1 MKFVRLT
8 FQYPNT
14 QGRDKITYVL
24 RMHKT
29 PYSLSTTKCVKT
41 SVLPTAMQ

>member
-1 MKFVRLT
+1 MKLAKLAC
-8 FQYPNT
+8 QCPNT
-14 QGRDKITYVL
+14 QGQDKITYVL

-41 SVLPTAMQ
+41 SVLPTAMR